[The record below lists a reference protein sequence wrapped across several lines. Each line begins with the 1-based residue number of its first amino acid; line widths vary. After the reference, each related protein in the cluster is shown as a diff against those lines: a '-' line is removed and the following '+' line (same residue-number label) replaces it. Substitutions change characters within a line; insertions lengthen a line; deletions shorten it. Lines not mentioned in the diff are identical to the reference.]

1 MSQPRDAMG
10 ERLLGFDAPDPA
22 IQQRFGTEL
31 HSHLETHL
39 SRSRRVQFVAM
50 GLSGLIGSLVCG
62 SLALT
67 EPATTPMAVRSLLA
81 LFASF
86 GLGWTLLATWVLAR
100 GRGNFIAQ
108 RTLAAQMAFG
118 FTLTAVVALSLVT
131 VSLGREAAGFP
142 MLATGLAL
150 LILAAVLLTD
160 VRIERAE
167 LTIREQ
173 ILRVES
179 RLVELVEASG
189 RPLGTKEE

>member
-1 MSQPRDAMG
+1 MTEPNDAMG
-10 ERLLGFDAPDPA
+10 ERLLGFDSPDPA
-22 IQQRFGTEL
+22 IHQRYGAEL
-31 HSHLETHL
+31 HSQLETHL
-39 SRSRRVQFVAM
+39 SKSRRVQFVAV
-50 GLSGLIGSLVCG
+50 GVTGLIGSLVCG
-62 SLALT
+62 SLAIT
-67 EPATTPMAVRSLLA
+67 EPATTPVAVRSLLA

-100 GRGNFIAQ
+100 GGGNFILQ
-108 RTLAAQMAFG
+108 RTLAARMAFG

-131 VSLGREAAGFP
+131 FSLGREAAGLP

-189 RPLGTKEE
+189 KKSGG